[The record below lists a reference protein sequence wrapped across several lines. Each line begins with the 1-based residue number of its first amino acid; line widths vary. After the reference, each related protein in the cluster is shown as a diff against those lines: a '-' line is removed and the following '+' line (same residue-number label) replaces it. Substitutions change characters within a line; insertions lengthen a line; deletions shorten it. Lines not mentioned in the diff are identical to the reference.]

1 MTFKALVYVTPL
13 GTEQENL
20 AASLALTK
28 PLPDFIF
35 DRCMRQSAHIFYIRY
50 CEEILWFDSTL
61 RMVSANIS
69 ATDNCLTFGQL
80 FW

>member
-1 MTFKALVYVTPL
+1 MPL
-13 GTEQENL
+13 SPEQENL

-35 DRCMRQSAHIFYIRY
+35 DRCMRQTAHLYYIRY
-50 CEEILWFDSTL
+50 CEEILWFDSTR

-69 ATDNCLTFGQL
+69 ATDSCFTFAQL
-80 FW
+80 LL